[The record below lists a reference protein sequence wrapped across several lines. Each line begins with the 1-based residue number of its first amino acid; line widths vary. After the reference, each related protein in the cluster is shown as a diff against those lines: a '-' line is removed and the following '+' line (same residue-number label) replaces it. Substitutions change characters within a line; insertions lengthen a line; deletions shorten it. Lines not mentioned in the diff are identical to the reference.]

1 MYHPKKPNQIR
12 VVFDSSAQHNGVSL
26 NDVLLTG
33 PDLNNTQ
40 QVGVLIRFRKE
51 AIAFTADIE
60 QMFYCF
66 LLREEDRNFLRFLW
80 FQDNDLSKDI
90 VDYHMRVHVFGSS
103 VLQWQYIVYISQFRL
118 VISLSTL
125 MSSVL

>member
-33 PDLNNTQ
+33 PDLNNTL
-40 QVGVLIRFRKE
+40 VGVLIRFRKE

-66 LLREEDRNFLRFLW
+66 LVREEDRNFLRFLW

-90 VDYHMRVHVFGSS
+90 VDYHMRVQVFGSS